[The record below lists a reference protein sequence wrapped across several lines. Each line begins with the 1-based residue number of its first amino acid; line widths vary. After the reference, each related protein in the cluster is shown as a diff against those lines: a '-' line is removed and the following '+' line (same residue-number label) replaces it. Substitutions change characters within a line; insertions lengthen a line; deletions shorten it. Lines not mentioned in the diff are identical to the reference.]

1 MDRSLNIL
9 YFAWV
14 RERLG
19 VDGELVILDEGINT
33 IADVLAMLS
42 ARGAAYTEVLSDVA
56 KLRFALDQDYGTT
69 TSTVGLARELAIFP
83 PVTGG

>member
-1 MDRSLNIL
+1 MARSLNII

-19 VDGELVILDEGINT
+19 VDQEQ
-33 IADVLAMLS
+33 IALEDDIETVGDVLTMLS
-42 ARGAAYTEVLSDVA
+42 DRGAAYADLFADIG
-56 KLRFALDQDYGTT
+56 KLRFALDQDYGVPATPIG
-69 TSTVGLARELAIFP
+69 SAGELAIFP

>member
-1 MDRSLNIL
+1 MSRSLNII

-19 VDGELVILDEGINT
+19 IEQEQIALGEGIET
-33 IADVLAMLS
+33 IDDVLTLLTD
-42 ARGAAYTEVLSDVA
+42 RDPAYAEIFSDIG
-56 KLRFALDQDYGTT
+56 KLRFALDQDYGLP
-69 TSTVGLARELAIFP
+69 SSLIGSARELAIFP

>member
-1 MDRSLNIL
+1 MERSLNII

-19 VDGELVILDEGINT
+19 LDQEQIVLGDGIETIGDVVDILTDRGDNY
-33 IADVLAMLS
+33 ADIF
-42 ARGAAYTEVLSDVA
+42 SDIG
-56 KLRFALDQDYGTT
+56 KLRFALDQDYGLP
-69 TSTVGLARELAIFP
+69 SSAIGSARELAIFP

>member
-1 MDRSLNIL
+1 MARSIHLV

-19 VDGELVILDEGINT
+19 LDGEQVLLGEDVET
-33 IADVLAMLS
+33 IGDVLTMLID
-42 ARGAAYTEVLSDVA
+42 RGAAYAEILSDVE
-56 KLRFALDQDYGTT
+56 KLRFALDQDYGT
-69 TSTVGLARELAIFP
+69 LASPIGTATELAIFP

>member
-1 MDRSLNIL
+1 MSRSINII

-19 VDGELVILDEGINT
+19 LDEEQVLIGDAVQT
-33 IADVLAMLS
+33 ISDVLAML
-42 ARGAAYTEVLSDVA
+42 ADRGAAYAEVLSDVE
-56 KLRFALDQDYGTT
+56 KLRFALDQDYE
-69 TSTVGLARELAIFP
+69 TSASLVGSAKELAIFP

>member
-1 MDRSLNIL
+1 MDRSINLV

-19 VDGELVILDEGINT
+19 LDGEKISLGEEVETVGDILT
-33 IADVLAMLS
+33 ILTN
-42 ARGAAYTEVLSDVA
+42 RGAVYAEVLSDVG

-69 TSTVGLARELAIFP
+69 ASIVGSARELAIFP

>member
-1 MDRSLNIL
+1 MSRSINII

-19 VDGELVILDEGINT
+19 LDEEQVVLGDEVET
-33 IADVLAMLS
+33 IGQVLTLLAD
-42 ARGAAYTEVLSDVA
+42 RGAAYAQVLSDIT
-56 KLRFALDQDYGTT
+56 KLRFALDQDYGTPE
-69 TSTVGLARELAIFP
+69 SLVGSAKELAIFP

>member
-1 MDRSLNIL
+1 MARSINII

-19 VDGELVILDEGINT
+19 IDQEQVSLGDEIET
-33 IADVLAMLS
+33 IADVLNMLGE
-42 ARGAAYTEVLSDVA
+42 REAAYADIFADVE
-56 KLRFALDQDYGTT
+56 KLRFALDQDYGLS
-69 TSTVGLARELAIFP
+69 TSLIGSARELAIFP

>member
-1 MDRSLNIL
+1 MDRSINLV

-19 VDGELVILDEGINT
+19 LDEEKILLGEEVET
-33 IADVLAMLS
+33 IGDVLSLLTD
-42 ARGAAYTEVLSDVA
+42 RGAAYAEVLSDVE

-69 TSTVGLARELAIFP
+69 VSALGSAEELAIFP

>member
-1 MDRSLNIL
+1 MTSHLNVL

-19 VDGELVILDEGINT
+19 RDQERVVCPETVETVGQFIDHLREI
-33 IADVLAMLS
+33 S
-42 ARGAAYTEVLSDVA
+42 PAYQEVFSDLH
-56 KLRFALDQDYGTT
+56 KLRFALDQDF
-69 TSTVGLARELAIFP
+69 VGLDQPLSGAEELAIFP

>member
-1 MDRSLNIL
+1 MDRSINII

-19 VDGELVILDEGINT
+19 IDQEQVTLGDGIETIGDILT
-33 IADVLAMLS
+33 MLS
-42 ARGAAYTEVLSDVA
+42 DRGAAYAEIFATVE
-56 KLRFALDQDYGTT
+56 KLRFALDQDYGLP
-69 TSTVGLARELAIFP
+69 TSLIGSAKELAIFP

>member
-1 MDRSLNIL
+1 MSRSINLV

-19 VDGELVILDEGINT
+19 LDQEKIPLREEVETVG
-33 IADVLAMLS
+33 DVVATLK
-42 ARGAAYTEVLSDVA
+42 ARGAAYAEILSDSE
-56 KLRFALDQDYGTT
+56 KLRFALDQDYA
-69 TSTVGLARELAIFP
+69 TVGSTIGSAKELAIFP

>member
-1 MDRSLNIL
+1 MTRSLDIV

-19 VDGELVILDEGINT
+19 MDQEQVQLDDSVET
-33 IADVLAMLS
+33 IGDVLTMLV
-42 ARGAAYTEVLSDVA
+42 ARGDSYADIFAEIG
-56 KLRFALDQDYGTT
+56 KLRFALDQDYGLPDTPLG
-69 TSTVGLARELAIFP
+69 SARELAIFP

>member
-1 MDRSLNIL
+1 MVRSINII

-19 VDGELVILDEGINT
+19 IDQEHIFLGDEIET
-33 IADVLAMLS
+33 IADVLNMLGERE
-42 ARGAAYTEVLSDVA
+42 ATYADIFADVE
-56 KLRFALDQDYGTT
+56 KLRFALDQDYGLS
-69 TSTVGLARELAIFP
+69 TSLIGSARELAIFP

>member
-1 MDRSLNIL
+1 MNRSLDII

-19 VDGELVILDEGINT
+19 IDQEQVKLDEGIET
-33 IADVLAMLS
+33 IDDVLKMLV
-42 ARGAAYTEVLSDVA
+42 ARGDAYADIFADIA
-56 KLRFALDQDYGTT
+56 KLRFALDQDYGVPRTPLG
-69 TSTVGLARELAIFP
+69 SAQELAIFP

>member
-1 MDRSLNIL
+1 MARSLDIV

-19 VDGELVILDEGINT
+19 LDQEQVALGEGIET
-33 IADVLAMLS
+33 IADVVMMLV
-42 ARGAAYTEVLSDVA
+42 ARGGVYAEIFADLA
-56 KLRFALDQDYGTT
+56 KLRFALDQDYGLPA
-69 TSTVGLARELAIFP
+69 SPLGSAKELAIFP

>member
-1 MDRSLNIL
+1 MDRTLTIL

-19 VDGELVILDEGINT
+19 RDEEQVPLDEGAET

-42 ARGAAYTEVLSDVA
+42 SRGIAYAEVLADA
-56 KLRFALDQDYGTT
+56 GKLRFALDQEYGTLE
-69 TSTVGLARELAIFP
+69 SPVGSARELAIFP

>member
-1 MDRSLNIL
+1 MTTELNIV

-19 VDGELVILDEGINT
+19 RDEEVVHLPNTVITIGQLVTHLQSLGTDYSEIFE
-33 IADVLAMLS
+33 DV
-42 ARGAAYTEVLSDVA
+42 G
-56 KLRFALDQDYGTT
+56 KLRFALDQEFVSLDHC
-69 TSTVGLARELAIFP
+69 LKDAKELAIFP

>member
-1 MDRSLNIL
+1 MARSLNII

-19 VDGELVILDEGINT
+19 LDQEQVALDDGVET
-33 IADVLAMLS
+33 IGDVLTMLS
-42 ARGAAYTEVLSDVA
+42 DRGAAYADLFSDIG
-56 KLRFALDQDYGTT
+56 KLRFALDQDYGVPATPIG
-69 TSTVGLARELAIFP
+69 SAGELAIFP

>member
-1 MDRSLNIL
+1 MNRSINII

-19 VDGELVILDEGINT
+19 LDEERVSLGDDVET
-33 IADVLAMLS
+33 IGDVLNILTG
-42 ARGAAYTEVLSDVA
+42 RGAAYSEVLSDLER
-56 KLRFALDQDYGTT
+56 LRFALDQNYGTT
-69 TSTVGLARELAIFP
+69 ASELGSARELAIFP

>member
-1 MDRSLNIL
+1 MSRSINLI

-19 VDGELVILDEGINT
+19 LDEELLLLGDDVET
-33 IADVLAMLS
+33 IGDVLTILMD
-42 ARGAAYTEVLSDVA
+42 RGAAYAETLSDPE
-56 KLRFALDQDYGTT
+56 KLRFALDQDYGTLD
-69 TSTVGLARELAIFP
+69 SLIGSARELAIFP

>member
-1 MDRSLNIL
+1 MARSLNII

-19 VDGELVILDEGINT
+19 IDQEQIALAEGIET
-33 IADVLAMLS
+33 IGDVVTILS
-42 ARGAAYTEVLSDVA
+42 DRGAGYADIFAEVG
-56 KLRFALDQDYGTT
+56 KLRFALDQDYGLP
-69 TSTVGLARELAIFP
+69 SSPIGSARELAIFP

>member
-1 MDRSLNIL
+1 MARSLNII

-19 VDGELVILDEGINT
+19 IDQEEVALADGIET
-33 IADVLAMLS
+33 IGDVVTLLAERGGGYADIF
-42 ARGAAYTEVLSDVA
+42 SDPR
-56 KLRFALDQDYGTT
+56 KLRFALDQDYGIGATPIG
-69 TSTVGLARELAIFP
+69 SASELAIFP

>member
-1 MDRSLNIL
+1 MGRSITII

-19 VDGELVILDEGINT
+19 IDQEQVALGDGIET
-33 IADVLAMLS
+33 IGDVLTMLS
-42 ARGAAYTEVLSDVA
+42 HRDGAYPEIFSDVA
-56 KLRFALDQDYGTT
+56 KLRFALDQDYGLPASMIGSAT
-69 TSTVGLARELAIFP
+69 ELAIFP

>member
-1 MDRSLNIL
+1 MDRSINLV

-19 VDGELVILDEGINT
+19 LDGEKISLGEEVETVGDILT
-33 IADVLAMLS
+33 ILTN
-42 ARGAAYTEVLSDVA
+42 RGAVYAEVLSDVG
-56 KLRFALDQDYGTT
+56 KLRFALDQDYETLDSPIG
-69 TSTVGLARELAIFP
+69 SARELAIFP

>member
-1 MDRSLNIL
+1 MSRSIKII

-19 VDGELVILDEGINT
+19 LDEERLSLDDGVKT
-33 IADVLAMLS
+33 IGDVLEVLKGRGEAYSEILS
-42 ARGAAYTEVLSDVA
+42 AVD
-56 KLRFALDQDYGTT
+56 KLRFALDQDFGTPA
-69 TSTVGLARELAIFP
+69 SAIGSAEELAIFP

>member
-1 MDRSLNIL
+1 MSRSLNII

-19 VDGELVILDEGINT
+19 IGQELFPIGDGVET
-33 IADVLAMLS
+33 IGDVLTA
-42 ARGAAYTEVLSDVA
+42 LSDRGDVYADIFADIA
-56 KLRFALDQDYGTT
+56 KLRFALDQDYGLP
-69 TSTVGLARELAIFP
+69 SSSIGSAKELAIFP

>member
-1 MDRSLNIL
+1 MSRSINII

-19 VDGELVILDEGINT
+19 LDGEQVSLPETVRT
-33 IADVLAMLS
+33 ISDVLTLLAD
-42 ARGAAYTEVLSDVA
+42 RGAAYAEVLSDVE
-56 KLRFALDQDYGTT
+56 KLRFALDQDYGTPA
-69 TSTVGLARELAIFP
+69 SLVGTAKELAIFP

>member
-1 MDRSLNIL
+1 MGRSINII

-19 VDGELVILDEGINT
+19 IDEERVSLADEIET
-33 IADVLAMLS
+33 IADILALLS
-42 ARGAAYTEVLSDVA
+42 DRGAEYAGIFSGVE
-56 KLRFALDQDYGTT
+56 KLRFALDQNYGVPETRIG
-69 TSTVGLARELAIFP
+69 SAEELAIFP

>member
-1 MDRSLNIL
+1 MSRSINII

-19 VDGELVILDEGINT
+19 LAEEQLVLGDETET
-33 IADVLAMLS
+33 IADVLSLLAS
-42 ARGAAYTEVLSDVA
+42 RGVAYAEVLSDVA
-56 KLRFALDQDYGTT
+56 KLRFALDQDYGTPA
-69 TSTVGLARELAIFP
+69 SPVGSAKELAIFP

>member
-1 MDRSLNIL
+1 MRRSLDII

-19 VDGELVILDEGINT
+19 IDQEQVLLGDGIET
-33 IADVLAMLS
+33 IGDVLTML
-42 ARGAAYTEVLSDVA
+42 ADRGAAYADIFSDIE
-56 KLRFALDQDYGTT
+56 KLRFALDQDYGVPATRIG
-69 TSTVGLARELAIFP
+69 SAKELAIFP

>member
-1 MDRSLNIL
+1 MGRSINLV

-19 VDGELVILDEGINT
+19 LDEEQVSLEDDVET
-33 IADVLAMLS
+33 IGDVLTMLID
-42 ARGAAYTEVLSDVA
+42 RGAAYAEILSDVE
-56 KLRFALDQDYGTT
+56 KMRFALDQDYGPPA
-69 TSTVGLARELAIFP
+69 SPIGDAKELAIFP

>member
-1 MDRSLNIL
+1 MARSINIV

-19 VDGELVILDEGINT
+19 IDQEQVDLHDEIKS
-33 IADVLAMLS
+33 IADVLALL
-42 ARGAAYTEVLSDVA
+42 AERDVRYA
-56 KLRFALDQDYGTT
+56 EIFDDSEKLRFALDQDYGLS
-69 TSTVGLARELAIFP
+69 TSLIGSAKELAIFP

>member
-1 MDRSLNIL
+1 MTRSLTII

-19 VDGELVILDEGINT
+19 KEQEKILLGEGIET
-33 IADVLAMLS
+33 IDDVLAMLMD
-42 ARGAAYTEVLSDVA
+42 RDPAYAEIFSDIG
-56 KLRFALDQDYGTT
+56 KLRFALDQDYGLP
-69 TSTVGLARELAIFP
+69 SSPIGSAGELAIFP

>member
-1 MDRSLNIL
+1 MDRSINII

-19 VDGELVILDEGINT
+19 IDQEQVELGDGIETIGDILTMLVD
-33 IADVLAMLS
+33 
-42 ARGAAYTEVLSDVA
+42 RGAAYAEIFAAVE
-56 KLRFALDQDYGTT
+56 KLRFALDQDYGLP
-69 TSTVGLARELAIFP
+69 TSLIGSAKELAIFP